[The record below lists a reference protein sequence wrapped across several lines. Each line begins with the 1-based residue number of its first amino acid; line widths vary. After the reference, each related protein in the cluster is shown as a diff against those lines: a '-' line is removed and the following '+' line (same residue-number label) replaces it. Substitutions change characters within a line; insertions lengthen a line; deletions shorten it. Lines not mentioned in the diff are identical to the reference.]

1 MKQKHRILIVDDDA
15 DDREIIRDAFISAL
29 EEQEYIFIEN
39 GDKLLDYLE
48 GNMEER
54 IPSLIMLDLNM
65 PGKDGRET
73 LREIKGDK
81 RYQHIPTIVF
91 TTSSSMRD
99 KQMVYDLGANCF
111 ITKPVSFK
119 DLIEVTR
126 SIGQYWFEIVELP
139 TFRDNE

>member
-15 DDREIIRDAFISAL
+15 DDREIIRDAFSNTL
-29 EEQEYIFIEN
+29 DEQDYIFIEN

-48 GNMEER
+48 KNIENG

-73 LREIKGDK
+73 LREIKSDK
-81 RYQHIPTIVF
+81 RFHHIPTIVF

-111 ITKPVSFK
+111 ITKPDTFNK
-119 DLIEVTR
+119 LIEMTT
-126 SIGQYWFEIVELP
+126 SITKLWLQ
-139 TFRDNE
+139 

>member
-15 DDREIIRDAFISAL
+15 DDREIIRDAFLSAL
-29 EEQEYIFIEN
+29 HEQEYVFIEN
-39 GDKLLDYLE
+39 GDKLLEYLE
-48 GNMEER
+48 QSTDGGV
-54 IPSLIMLDLNM
+54 PSLIMLDLNM

-81 RYQHIPTIVF
+81 RFHHIPTIVF

-111 ITKPVSFK
+111 ITKPDTFNK
-119 DLIEVTR
+119 LIEMTS
-126 SIGQYWFEIVELP
+126 SISKLWLQ
-139 TFRDNE
+139 

>member
-15 DDREIIRDAFISAL
+15 DDREIIRDAFMSAM
-29 EEQEYIFIEN
+29 EEQEFVFIEN
-39 GDKLLDYLE
+39 GDRLLEYLE
-48 GNMEER
+48 KKGDTE

-73 LREIKGDK
+73 LKEIKSDN

-99 KQMVYDLGANCF
+99 RQMVYDLGANCF
-111 ITKPVSFK
+111 ITKPDTFNK
-119 DLIEVTR
+119 LIEMTN
-126 SIGQYWFEIVELP
+126 SISRLWLQ
-139 TFRDNE
+139 